1 MAAFSRDDEMERGEL
16 QGKST
21 LVTSLSAVFDYRLH
35 QFSSPPESHLTQR
48 ERP

>member
-1 MAAFSRDDEMERGEL
+1 MAAFSRDDEMERSEL

-35 QFSSPPESHLTQR
+35 QFSPPESHLAQR